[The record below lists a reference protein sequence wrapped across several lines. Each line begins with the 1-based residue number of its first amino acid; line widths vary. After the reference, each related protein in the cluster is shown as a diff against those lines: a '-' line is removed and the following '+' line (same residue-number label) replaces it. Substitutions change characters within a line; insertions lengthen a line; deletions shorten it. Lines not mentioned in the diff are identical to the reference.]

1 MLPSA
6 RSLEGKHVPQV
17 IFKTRANHQ
26 WKDVTTDD
34 LEAYFGARK
43 AA

>member
-6 RSLEGKHVPQV
+6 KSLEGKRVP
-17 IFKTRANHQ
+17 IGSA
-26 WKDVTTDD
+26 DD

>member
-1 MLPSA
+1 MTMLPSA
-6 RSLEGKHVPQV
+6 KSLEGKRVS
-17 IFKTRANHQ
+17 N
-26 WKDVTTDD
+26 D

>member
-1 MLPSA
+1 LLELQLIYKGMAMLPSA
-6 RSLEGKHVPQV
+6 RSLEGKRVP
-17 IFKTRANHQ
+17 N
-26 WKDVTTDD
+26 D

>member
-1 MLPSA
+1 MPMLPSA
-6 RSLEGKHVPQV
+6 RSLEGKSVPV
-17 IFKTRANHQ
+17 
-26 WKDVTTDD
+26 D